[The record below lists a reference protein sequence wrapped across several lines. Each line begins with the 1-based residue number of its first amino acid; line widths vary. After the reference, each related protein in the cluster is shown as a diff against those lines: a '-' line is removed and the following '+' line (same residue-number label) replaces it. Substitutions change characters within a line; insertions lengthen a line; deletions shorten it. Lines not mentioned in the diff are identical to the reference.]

1 VLWVWQQSD
10 AAAVLERGC
19 RMDAVMM
26 MAIGAGAMP
35 RWLTGGPEVTH
46 FSASVF
52 AEFVRSA

>member
-1 VLWVWQQSD
+1 
-10 AAAVLERGC
+10 
-19 RMDAVMM
+19 MKAVMM

-52 AEFVRSA
+52 AEFLRSV